1 MRLHEAPM
9 PDRPSLF
16 ALATSEL
23 SQDAFL
29 GWLLS
34 WAHPSFQ
41 DVDAALHR
49 AGRRFLEDLARK
61 VGWLDL
67 ASDLDV
73 AVHLQLDRIDVLVKV
88 GADRALVIED
98 KVDANEL
105 GNDLDAYLERAARR
119 LAIPRE
125 RVKGVYL
132 KTGDQS
138 DISKAVR
145 AGFVHYDRERLLA
158 VLNAAVADGAT
169 NDILDDYLRSLSQR
183 ERDTAA
189 WRSVPVAQWQ
199 GAAHALFW
207 RGFFSALQAELGV
220 GNWGFVNNAGGG
232 VYAFWW
238 AGRRVD
244 GGWLYLQAD
253 SRVRLA
259 ARVWIAEGHDR
270 TDVRRRWQAHATSVP
285 ATASVRFAA
294 PPSPRSGQSAEV
306 ARFALPWV
314 VANTDGTLDLGAT
327 IAALRA
333 AMTWL
338 DEVAPPAP

>member
-1 MRLHEAPM
+1 MHN
-9 PDRPSLF
+9 RPSLF

-34 WAHPSFQ
+34 WAHPCFRE
-41 DVDAALHR
+41 VDAAMHR
-49 AGRRFLEDLARK
+49 AGRRFLEDLARE

-67 ASDLDV
+67 GSDLDV
-73 AVHLQLDRIDVLVKV
+73 GVHLQVDRIDLLVKV

-105 GNDLDAYLERAARR
+105 GNPLVAYLERAAHRMKV
-119 LAIPRE
+119 PRE
-125 RVKGVYL
+125 NVKGIYL

-138 DISKAVR
+138 DISKAKS
-145 AGFVHYDRERLLA
+145 AGFVHYDRARLLA

-169 NDILDDYLRSLSQR
+169 NDILDDYLRGLSQR

-259 ARVWIAEGHDR
+259 ARVWVGEGHDR
-270 TDVRRRWQAHATSVP
+270 TEVRRRWQTRTTATP
-285 ATASVRFAA
+285 ATASVGFVA
-294 PPSPRSGQSAEV
+294 PPNPRSGQSAEV

-314 VANTDGTLDLGAT
+314 AANADGTLDLDAT
-327 IAALRA
+327 IAAVRA
-333 AMTWL
+333 AMAWL